1 MDVAQHLPSR
11 INGGTG
17 RVDSNTNTHTAWQHP
32 RVHQHTASRSVSREQ
47 TEALQPATSAR
58 NPVCWSF
65 HSQGST
71 LSPQQQSKQIWPLQC
86 ACKQTTLSVAQEQI
100 PSARIKENACCDQAI
115 AMTWC
120 SGHTWDFHHDTHELC
135 LQHQNWFR
143 SYPPTP

>member
-71 LSPQQQSKQIWPLQC
+71 LSPQQQSKQI
-86 ACKQTTLSVAQEQI
+86 
-100 PSARIKENACCDQAI
+100 
-115 AMTWC
+115 
-120 SGHTWDFHHDTHELC
+120 
-135 LQHQNWFR
+135 
-143 SYPPTP
+143 